1 MDTRSKDLRQ
11 IKYKQ
16 TDQMH
21 KIRQAVPITG
31 ELLVRYKD

>member
-16 TDQMH
+16 TDQTH